1 MNAFAALFRDWLRR
15 ETGID
20 PDSLGHDF
28 LSRALTERVHALQC
42 DGERLPS
49 AARAPVTTEA
59 LRAYWARLHACADER
74 RALIELF
81 VVPETWFFRD
91 GAAFAALARRAA
103 ERVACAPGRV
113 IRVLSAPCSTGE
125 EPYSA
130 AMALLDA
137 GLDPASFAIDALDLS
152 ARAIEHARAGCYGR
166 NAFRGTQTA
175 FRTRFF
181 TPTADGWLLDEQ
193 VRSRVQFRQ
202 ANLMEACADTGV
214 RYDFVFC
221 RNVLIYFDR
230 DAQDRAIRQLASRL
244 ADDGML
250 FVGPA
255 ETGVAMRCGMR
266 SARVPLAFAFQRADV
281 GAAADECV
289 GRHVEGEG
297 SYTRMARGGAL
308 GAGATSGAA
317 MAMPLASASATAVA
331 SAPVLMSA
339 SASASAGAL
348 VSAATPSATAT
359 ALASASMS
367 PSVSAL
373 ASAMPLASART
384 SASVSATASASSSP
398 TSATRALHAVVS
410 QPSGL
415 DAAFAAPPT
424 AFQPRA
430 PSPFEPAAPPPADPL
445 VHARSPSPSPANAV
459 DAPTLEQAQALANA
473 GAFDEAERMLARFS
487 AHAGPHADAYYL
499 NGLIADARGRAE
511 EAGDFYR
518 KALYLRPTHH
528 EALTHLATLLDVGGD
543 GAGARWLLERARR
556 AVG

>member
-28 LSRALTERVHALQC
+28 LSRALTERVHALKC

-266 SARVPLAFAFQRADV
+266 SARVPLAFAFQRADD
-281 GAAADECV
+281 GAVADECV
-289 GRHVEGEG
+289 AGHVGGDG
-297 SYTRMARGGAL
+297 SYGRMARGGAL
-308 GAGATSGAA
+308 GAGPTSGAA
-317 MAMPLASASATAVA
+317 T
-331 SAPVLMSA
+331 
-339 SASASAGAL
+339 
-348 VSAATPSATAT
+348 
-359 ALASASMS
+359 
-367 PSVSAL
+367 
-373 ASAMPLASART
+373 ASAMPLASAWT
-384 SASVSATASASSSP
+384 CASVSATASGLPSSSP
-398 TSATRALHAVVS
+398 TSATRALHAVVPP
-410 QPSGL
+410 PSGL
-415 DAAFAAPPT
+415 DAARAAPPT
-424 AFQPRA
+424 AFQSRA
-430 PSPFEPAAPPPADPL
+430 PSPFEPVAPPPADPL
-445 VHARSPSPSPANAV
+445 ARARSPSPAPANAV
-459 DAPTLEQAQALANA
+459 DAPTLEEAQALANA